1 MIRTPARRDWIT
13 SCDPCPRQ
21 GLRHAELRRRDDVV
35 QLQSHYCIMTGI
47 LRLSLVDQQL
57 KHFKLGLQ
65 ALSKIGTELLV
76 EALPSRVRALA

>member
-1 MIRTPARRDWIT
+1 
-13 SCDPCPRQ
+13 
-21 GLRHAELRRRDDVV
+21 
-35 QLQSHYCIMTGI
+35 MTGI